1 MEAHS
6 ISNCLVDTLGSC
18 LFNCKLSLDETI
30 RIIDNVQVASQG
42 DLVDGLETHEKN
54 YIFTNKALIKR
65 GHDI

>member
-30 RIIDNVQVASQG
+30 RIIDNVQVAIQG

>member
-30 RIIDNVQVASQG
+30 RIIDNVSIAIQN
-42 DLVDGLETHEKN
+42 DLVDGLDINEKS
-54 YIFTNKALIKR
+54 YLTQNKGMIKR
-65 GHDI
+65 G